1 MSKDSYLCIRLTAEE
16 KQEIKEAAE
25 SDRKNISD
33 YILSLIH
40 EEKKRKE
47 FLETYCESI
56 RESINDGTIYF
67 DL

>member
-1 MSKDSYLCIRLTAEE
+1 MSKDSYIRIRLTAEE

-25 SDRKNISD
+25 SDRKSISD
-33 YILSLIH
+33 YILSLVH
-40 EEKKRKE
+40 EEKKRNE

>member
-1 MSKDSYLCIRLTAEE
+1 MSKDSYIRIRVTAEE

-40 EEKKRKE
+40 EEKNE
-47 FLETYCESI
+47 MSF
-56 RESINDGTIYF
+56 
-67 DL
+67 